1 MTTTYAFQR
10 ARRPEH
16 KDERREAILAA
27 ARELAGERPVRAG
40 SLRDIARRVGLSK
53 SNLLRYFESRE
64 DLFLR
69 LLLREWESWRAA
81 LTERLRPGVA
91 TADSLAATIARTIAE
106 RPLFC
111 DLISEMS
118 AVLERNVSVPTVQ
131 AFKSQ
136 SLDKVDDLGA
146 VVAERMPDLDGPS
159 GRETIAA
166 ALIITAGLW
175 PIANPAPHVAAIFAE
190 DPALTRAHV
199 DFEDRLQQLLSALIT
214 GFLAGTTDR
223 SAQRSLNYS
232 ERTVMPRPEPVLAA
246 PGRPA
251 RPVRRR

>member
-1 MTTTYAFQR
+1 MATTREFQR

-16 KDERREAILAA
+16 KQERREAILAA
-27 ARELAGERPVRAG
+27 ARELAGERPVREI
-40 SLRDIARRVGLSK
+40 SLGDIARRVGLAK

-64 DLFLR
+64 DVFLR
-69 LLLREWESWRAA
+69 LLLREWESWRIA
-81 LTERLRPGVA
+81 LTGRLRPGRA
-91 TADSLAATIARTIAE
+91 TADTMATTIAATIAE

-118 AVLERNVSVPTVQ
+118 AVLERNVSAAAVQ

-136 SLDKVDDLGA
+136 TLDKTDDLGA
-146 VVAERMPDLDGPS
+146 AVAERMPGLDGQH

-175 PIANPAPHVAAIFAE
+175 PIANPAPRVTAMYAE
-190 DPALTRAHV
+190 DPVLTRAHV

-214 GFLAGTTDR
+214 GFLNT
-223 SAQRSLNYS
+223 QK
-232 ERTVMPRPEPVLAA
+232 PRQ
-246 PGRPA
+246 
-251 RPVRRR
+251 

>member
-1 MTTTYAFQR
+1 MTTTSEFQR

-27 ARELAGERPVRAG
+27 ARELAGERPVREI
-40 SLRDIARRVGLSK
+40 SLGDIARRVGLAK

-64 DLFLR
+64 DVFLR
-69 LLLREWESWRAA
+69 LLLREWESWRVA
-81 LTERLRPGVA
+81 LTERLRAGGA
-91 TADSLAATIARTIAE
+91 TADSLAATVARTLAE

-118 AVLERNVSVPTVQ
+118 AVLERNVSVAAVQ

-146 VVAERMPDLDGPS
+146 VITERMPDLDGPH

-175 PIANPAPHVAAIFAE
+175 PIANPAPRVAAIFAE

-199 DFEDRLQQLLSALIT
+199 DFEDRLQQLLGALIT
-214 GFLAGTTDR
+214 GFLNAKT
-223 SAQRSLNYS
+223 
-232 ERTVMPRPEPVLAA
+232 PRP
-246 PGRPA
+246 RK
-251 RPVRRR
+251 RQR

>member
-1 MTTTYAFQR
+1 VATTAAPTTNAFQR

-16 KDERREAILAA
+16 KDERREAILTA
-27 ARELAGERPVRAG
+27 ARELADERAIREI
-40 SLRDIARRVGLSK
+40 SLGDIARRVGFAK

-64 DLFLR
+64 DVFLR
-69 LLLREWESWRAA
+69 LLLREWESWRVA
-81 LTERLRPGVA
+81 LTERLRSGRA
-91 TADSLAATIARTIAE
+91 TADSVAATIARTIAE

-118 AVLERNVSVPTVQ
+118 AVLERNVSVATVQ

-136 SLDKVDDLGA
+136 SLDMVDDLGA
-146 VVAERMPDLDGPS
+146 VVAERMPDLDGPR

-175 PIANPAPHVAAIFAE
+175 PIANPAPHVTAMFAE

-199 DFEDRLQQLLSALIT
+199 DFEDRLQQLLGALIT
-214 GFLAGTTDR
+214 GFLNTQTPK
-223 SAQRSLNYS
+223 
-232 ERTVMPRPEPVLAA
+232 PR
-246 PGRPA
+246 
-251 RPVRRR
+251 

>member
-1 MTTTYAFQR
+1 MATTNEFQR

-16 KDERREAILAA
+16 KEERREAILAA
-27 ARELAGERPVRAG
+27 ARELAGERPVREI
-40 SLRDIARRVGLSK
+40 SLGDIARRVGFAK

-64 DLFLR
+64 DIFLR
-69 LLLREWESWRAA
+69 MLLREWESWRVS
-81 LTERLRPGVA
+81 LTGRLRSGGATADNVA
-91 TADSLAATIARTIAE
+91 TAIARTIAE

-118 AVLERNVSVPTVQ
+118 AVLERNVSVAAVQ

-146 VVAERMPDLDGPS
+146 VVAERMRGLDGPD

-166 ALIITAGLW
+166 ALVITAGLW
-175 PIANPAPHVAAIFAE
+175 PIANPAPRVMAMFAE
-190 DPALTRAHV
+190 DPALTRTHL

-214 GFLAGTTDR
+214 GFLNTATPK
-223 SAQRSLNYS
+223 
-232 ERTVMPRPEPVLAA
+232 PREPPATATPDPPKVL
-246 PGRPA
+246 RHS
-251 RPVRRR
+251 R

>member
-1 MTTTYAFQR
+1 VKTTYPYQR

-27 ARELAGERPVRAG
+27 ARELAGERPVQEI
-40 SLRDIARRVGLSK
+40 SLGDIARRVGLAK

-64 DLFLR
+64 DVFLR
-69 LLLREWESWRAA
+69 LLLREWVSWRAA
-81 LTERLRPGVA
+81 LTEQLRSGGA
-91 TADSLAATIARTIAE
+91 TADSLAATIARTVAE

-118 AVLERNVSVPTVQ
+118 AVLERNVSAGTVQ

-136 SLDKVDDLGA
+136 SLDMVDDLGG
-146 VVAERMPDLDGPS
+146 VVAERMPDLDGPY

-175 PIANPAPHVAAIFAE
+175 PIANPAPHVAAMFAE
-190 DPALTRAHV
+190 VPSLTRAHV
-199 DFEDRLQQLLSALIT
+199 DFEDRLQELLTNLIT
-214 GFLAGTTDR
+214 GFLNKGTHKPPATIRPDT
-223 SAQRSLNYS
+223 LN
-232 ERTVMPRPEPVLAA
+232 AA
-246 PGRPA
+246 
-251 RPVRRR
+251 RR